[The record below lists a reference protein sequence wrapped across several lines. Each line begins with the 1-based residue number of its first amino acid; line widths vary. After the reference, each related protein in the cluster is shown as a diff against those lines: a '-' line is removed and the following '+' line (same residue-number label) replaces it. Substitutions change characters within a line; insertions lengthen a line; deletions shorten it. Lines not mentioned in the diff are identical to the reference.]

1 MNLETTFARHAEPVD
16 LSDDA
21 EEAAARKRKRLM
33 IIGGI
38 VAALLLIGYIASK
51 AMGGSTPIA
60 DKESQKQAPSVTVVI
75 PGSSMVQSTIS
86 ATGSLAARREMPVG
100 AVGEG
105 GMVAR
110 VFVDAGDWVSQGQVL
125 ASVDR
130 QVQAQQSASL
140 GAQIRVAQAD
150 ANLAQNELDRAKTLA
165 ERGFISKADIDRR
178 TAQRDSALARLNVA
192 RAQYGENSARIG
204 RLDIRAPA
212 SGLILSRNVEPGQ
225 VVGGGGTVLFR
236 IAKGGE
242 MELRA
247 MLSEADLAKLSVG
260 SAADVTP
267 VGTTKAFTGQIWQ
280 MPPVIDPGTRQGTVR
295 IALAYNAAIRPG
307 GFASA
312 SIRSGAAQA
321 PMLPESAVQSD
332 EKGNY
337 VFVVNAQ
344 NKVERRDVKI
354 GSVSDAG
361 ITIATGLTGRE
372 RVVLTAGAFL
382 NPGESVVPVRPKSN

>member
-16 LSDDA
+16 LSDDDA
-21 EEAAARKRKRLM
+21 EAAARKRKRRM
-33 IIGGI
+33 IIGGVI
-38 VAALLLIGYIASK
+38 AAVLLAAYIATK
-51 AMGGSTPIA
+51 VFGGGGAAA
-60 DKESQKQAPSVTVVI
+60 DQDGQKQSPTVTVVV

-105 GMVAR
+105 GMVTR

-150 ANLAQNELDRAKTLA
+150 ASLAQNELDRAKTLA
-165 ERGFISKADIDRR
+165 ERGFISKADIDRK
-178 TAQRDSALARLNVA
+178 TAQRDAAYARLNVA
-192 RAQYGENSARIG
+192 RAQFGENSARIG

-212 SGLILSRNVEPGQ
+212 SGLLLSRNVEPGQ
-225 VVGGGGTVLFR
+225 VVGGGGAVLFR

-247 MLSEADLAKLSVG
+247 MLAEADLAKLSVG
-260 SAADVTP
+260 TSAEVTP
-267 VGTTKAFTGQIWQ
+267 VGTTKAFIGQVWQ
-280 MPPVIDPGTRQGTVR
+280 MPPVIDPTTRQGSVR
-295 IALAYNAAIRPG
+295 IALAYNEAIRPG
-307 GFASA
+307 GFATA

-344 NKVERRDVKI
+344 NKVERRDVKV
-354 GSVSDAG
+354 GAVSDKG
-361 ITIATGLTGRE
+361 ITIATGLSGRE

>member
-1 MNLETTFARHAEPVD
+1 MNVETSFARHADPVD
-16 LSDDA
+16 LSVEDA
-21 EEAAARKRKRLM
+21 ELAARKRKRL

-38 VAALLLIGYIASK
+38 IAALLVIAYVIYKTTSG
-51 AMGGSTPIA
+51 AATSDGAAT
-60 DKESQKQAPSVTVVI
+60 DKQAPHVTVIV
-75 PGSSMVQSTIS
+75 PGSSMVESTIS

-105 GMVAR
+105 GMVTR
-110 VFVDAGDWVSQGQVL
+110 VFVDAGDWVSAGQVL

-140 GAQIRVAQAD
+140 GASIRVAEAD
-150 ANLAQNELDRAKTLA
+150 ARIAQSELDRAKTLA
-165 ERGFISKADIDRR
+165 ERGFISKADIDRK
-178 TAQRDSALARLNVA
+178 TAVRDAAYARLNVA

-212 SGLILSRNVEPGQ
+212 SGLILARNVEAGQ

-242 MELRA
+242 MEMHA
-247 MLSEADLAKLSVG
+247 MLAEADLAKLSVG
-260 SAADVTP
+260 ASAQVTP
-267 VGTTKAFTGQIWQ
+267 VGSTKNFTGQIWQ
-280 MPPVIDPGTRQGTVR
+280 MPPVIDQSTRQGAVR
-295 IALAYNAAIRPG
+295 IALSYNDALRPG

-312 SIRSGAAQA
+312 TIRSGAAQA

-337 VFVVNAQ
+337 VFVVTAQ
-344 NKVERRDVKI
+344 KKVERRDVKV

-361 ITIATGLTGRE
+361 ISIMSGLTGRE
-372 RVVLTAGAFL
+372 QVVLTAGAFL

>member
-16 LSDDA
+16 LSDDDA
-21 EEAAARKRKRLM
+21 EAAARKRKRRM
-33 IIGGI
+33 IIGGVI
-38 VAALLLIGYIASK
+38 AAVLLAAYIATK
-51 AMGGSTPIA
+51 VFGGGGAAA
-60 DKESQKQAPSVTVVI
+60 DQDGQKQSPTVTVVV

-105 GMVAR
+105 GMVTR

-150 ANLAQNELDRAKTLA
+150 ASLAQNELDRAKTLA
-165 ERGFISKADIDRR
+165 ERGFISKADIDRK
-178 TAQRDSALARLNVA
+178 TAQRDAAYARLNVA
-192 RAQYGENSARIG
+192 RAQFGENSARIG

-212 SGLILSRNVEPGQ
+212 SGLLLSRNVEPGQ
-225 VVGGGGTVLFR
+225 VVGGGGAVLFR

-247 MLSEADLAKLSVG
+247 MLAEADLAKLSVG
-260 SAADVTP
+260 TSAEVTP
-267 VGTTKAFTGQIWQ
+267 VGTTKAFIGQVWQ
-280 MPPVIDPGTRQGTVR
+280 MPPVIDPTTRQGSVR
-295 IALAYNAAIRPG
+295 IALAYSEAIRPG
-307 GFASA
+307 GFATA

-344 NKVERRDVKI
+344 NKVERRDVKV
-354 GSVSDAG
+354 GAVSDKG
-361 ITIATGLTGRE
+361 ITIATGLSGRE

>member
-16 LSDDA
+16 LSGDA
-21 EEAAARKRKRLM
+21 EEAAARKRKRWL
-33 IIGGI
+33 IVGGI
-38 VAALLLIGYIASK
+38 IAALLLIGYIASK
-51 AMGGSTPIA
+51 SMSGGPPIA

-75 PGSSMVQSTIS
+75 PGSTMVQSTIS

-105 GMVAR
+105 GMVTR
-110 VFVDAGDWVSQGQVL
+110 VLVDAGDWVSQGQVL
-125 ASVDR
+125 ATVDR

-150 ANLAQNELDRAKTLA
+150 ASLAQNELDRAMTLA
-165 ERGFISKADIDRR
+165 ERGFISKADIDRK
-178 TAQRDSALARLNVA
+178 TSQRDSALARLNVA
-192 RAQYGENSARIG
+192 RAQFGENSARIS

-212 SGLILSRNVEPGQ
+212 SGLILARNVEPGQ
-225 VVGGGGTVLFR
+225 VVGGSGAVLFR

-242 MELRA
+242 MELNA

-260 SAADVTP
+260 SAAAVTP
-267 VGTTKAFTGQIWQ
+267 VGTTKVFSGQIWQ
-280 MPPVIDPGTRQGTVR
+280 MPPVIDPATRQGAVR
-295 IALAYNAAIRPG
+295 IALPYNAAIRPG

-312 SIRSGAAQA
+312 SINSGAAQA

-337 VFVVNAQ
+337 VYVVNAQ
-344 NKVERRDVKI
+344 NKVERRDVKV
-354 GSVSDAG
+354 GFVSDAG
-361 ITIATGLTGRE
+361 ITIASGLTGRE
-372 RVVLTAGAFL
+372 RIVLTAGAFL

>member
-1 MNLETTFARHAEPVD
+1 MNLETTFARHAEPVE

-21 EEAAARKRKRLM
+21 AEAAARKRKRWL

-38 VAALLLIGYIASK
+38 VAALLLIAYIASK
-51 AMGGSTPIA
+51 AMGGA
-60 DKESQKQAPSVTVVI
+60 AAGDKEGQKQAPSVTVVI

-105 GMVAR
+105 GMVTR

-150 ANLAQNELDRAKTLA
+150 ASLAQNELDRAKTLA

-178 TAQRDSALARLNVA
+178 TAQRDAALARLNVA
-192 RAQYGENSARIG
+192 RAQFGENSARIG

-247 MLSEADLAKLSVG
+247 MLSEADLARLSVG
-260 SAADVTP
+260 TSAEVTP
-267 VGTTKAFTGQIWQ
+267 VGTTKSFTGQVWQ
-280 MPPVIDPGTRQGTVR
+280 MPPVIDPTTRQGSVR
-295 IALAYNAAIRPG
+295 IALAYNEAIRPG
-307 GFASA
+307 GFAST

>member
-21 EEAAARKRKRLM
+21 AEAAARKRKRWL
-33 IIGGI
+33 IIGGV
-38 VAALLLIGYIASK
+38 VAAVLLIAYIAAK
-51 AMGGSTPIA
+51 AMGGGA
-60 DKESQKQAPSVTVVI
+60 AGGQEGQRQAPSVTVVI

-105 GMVAR
+105 GMVTR

-150 ANLAQNELDRAKTLA
+150 ASLAQNELDRAKTLA

-178 TAQRDSALARLNVA
+178 TAQRDAALARLNVA
-192 RAQYGENSARIG
+192 RAQFGENSARIG

-247 MLSEADLAKLSVG
+247 MLSEADLARLSVG
-260 SAADVTP
+260 TSAEVTP
-267 VGTTKAFTGQIWQ
+267 VGTTKAFTGQVWQ
-280 MPPVIDPGTRQGTVR
+280 MPPVIDPTTRQGSVR

-307 GFASA
+307 GFAST

>member
-16 LSDDA
+16 LSDDEA
-21 EEAAARKRKRLM
+21 EAAARKRKRWL

-38 VAALLLIGYIASK
+38 IAVILLAAYIASK
-51 AMGGSTPIA
+51 MMGDSAAAG
-60 DKESQKQAPSVTVVI
+60 DKENQKQAPSVTVVV

-105 GMVAR
+105 GMVTR
-110 VFVDAGDWVSQGQVL
+110 VYVDAGDWVSQGQVL

-150 ANLAQNELDRAKTLA
+150 ASLAENELNRAKTLA
-165 ERGFISKADIDRR
+165 ERGFISKSDIDRK
-178 TAQRDSALARLNVA
+178 TAQRDAAFARLNVA
-192 RAQYGENSARIG
+192 RAQFGENSARIS
-204 RLDIRAPA
+204 RLDIRAPS
-212 SGLILSRNVEPGQ
+212 SGLILSRSVEPGQ
-225 VVGGGGTVLFR
+225 VVGGSGAVLFR

-247 MLSEADLAKLSVG
+247 MLAEADLARLSVG
-260 SAADVTP
+260 SSAEVTP
-267 VGTTKAFTGQIWQ
+267 VGTTKAFIGQVWQ
-280 MPPVIDPGTRQGTVR
+280 MPPVIDPTTRQGSVR
-295 IALAYNAAIRPG
+295 IALSYNEAIRPG

-332 EKGNY
+332 ERGNY

-344 NKVERRDVKI
+344 NKVERRDVKV

-361 ITIATGLTGRE
+361 ITIATGLSGRE

>member
-21 EEAAARKRKRLM
+21 AEAAARKRKRWL

-38 VAALLLIGYIASK
+38 VAALLLIAYIASK
-51 AMGGSTPIA
+51 AMSGGA
-60 DKESQKQAPSVTVVI
+60 AGDKEGQKQAPSVTVVI

-105 GMVAR
+105 GMVTR

-150 ANLAQNELDRAKTLA
+150 ASLAQNELDRAKTLA

-178 TAQRDSALARLNVA
+178 TAQRDAALARLNVA
-192 RAQYGENSARIG
+192 RAQFGENSARIG

-247 MLSEADLAKLSVG
+247 MLSEADLARLSVG
-260 SAADVTP
+260 TSAEVTP
-267 VGTTKAFTGQIWQ
+267 VGTTKSFTGQVWQ
-280 MPPVIDPGTRQGTVR
+280 MPPVIDPTTRQGSVR
-295 IALAYNAAIRPG
+295 IALAYNEAIRPG
-307 GFASA
+307 GFAST

>member
-16 LSDDA
+16 LSDDEA
-21 EEAAARKRKRLM
+21 EAAARKRKRRL
-33 IIGGI
+33 IIGGAI
-38 VAALLLIGYIASK
+38 AAVLVIAYVVFK
-51 AMGGSTPIA
+51 TMGGGGA
-60 DKESQKQAPSVTVVI
+60 AVDKEGQKQAPTVTVVV
-75 PGSSMVQSTIS
+75 PGSSMIQSTIS

-105 GMVAR
+105 GMVTR
-110 VFVDAGDWVSQGQVL
+110 VLVDAGDWVSQGQVL

-165 ERGFISKADIDRR
+165 ERGFISKADIDRK
-178 TAQRDSALARLNVA
+178 TAQRDAAAARLNVA

-212 SGLILSRNVEPGQ
+212 SGLILARNVEPGQ

-247 MLSEADLAKLSVG
+247 MLAEGDLARLSVG
-260 SAADVTP
+260 SSADVTP
-267 VGTTKAFTGQIWQ
+267 VGTTKVFTGQVWQ
-280 MPPVIDPGTRQGTVR
+280 MPPVIDPATRQGSVR
-295 IALAYNAAIRPG
+295 IALPYNDAIRPG

-321 PMLPESAVQSD
+321 PLLPESAVQSD
-332 EKGNY
+332 ETGNY
-337 VFVVNAQ
+337 VFIVNAQ
-344 NKVERRDVKI
+344 NKVERRDVKV

-361 ITIATGLTGRE
+361 ITIATGLSGRE

>member
-51 AMGGSTPIA
+51 AMSGGTPIA

-75 PGSSMVQSTIS
+75 PGSSLVQSTIS

-105 GMVAR
+105 GMVTR

-247 MLSEADLAKLSVG
+247 MLSEADLARLSVG
-260 SAADVTP
+260 TSAEVTP
-267 VGTTKAFTGQIWQ
+267 VGTTKAFTGQVWQ
-280 MPPVIDPGTRQGTVR
+280 MPPVIDPATRQGTVR
-295 IALAYNAAIRPG
+295 IALAYNEAIRPG
-307 GFASA
+307 GFAST

>member
-21 EEAAARKRKRLM
+21 AEAAARKRKRWL
-33 IIGGI
+33 IIGGV
-38 VAALLLIGYIASK
+38 VAAVLLIAYIAAK
-51 AMGGSTPIA
+51 AMGGGA
-60 DKESQKQAPSVTVVI
+60 AGGQEGQRQAPSVTVVI

-105 GMVAR
+105 GMVTR

-150 ANLAQNELDRAKTLA
+150 ASLAQNELDRAKTLA

-178 TAQRDSALARLNVA
+178 TAQRDAALARLNVA
-192 RAQYGENSARIG
+192 RAQFGENSARIG

-247 MLSEADLAKLSVG
+247 MLSEADLARLSVG
-260 SAADVTP
+260 TSAEVTP
-267 VGTTKAFTGQIWQ
+267 VGTTKAFTGQVWQ
-280 MPPVIDPGTRQGTVR
+280 MPPVIDPTTRQGSVR

-307 GFASA
+307 GFAST

-337 VFVVNAQ
+337 VFIVNAQ

>member
-21 EEAAARKRKRLM
+21 AEAAARKRKRLM

-38 VAALLLIGYIASK
+38 VAAVLLIAYIASK
-51 AMGGSTPIA
+51 TMGGGPA
-60 DKESQKQAPSVTVVI
+60 AGDKEGQKQAPSVTVVI

-105 GMVAR
+105 GMVTR
-110 VFVDAGDWVSQGQVL
+110 VYVDAGDWVSQGQVL

-150 ANLAQNELDRAKTLA
+150 ASLAQNELDRAKTLA

-178 TAQRDSALARLNVA
+178 TAQRDAALARLNVA
-192 RAQYGENSARIG
+192 RAQFGENSARIN

-212 SGLILSRNVEPGQ
+212 SGLILARNVEPGQ
-225 VVGGGGTVLFR
+225 VVGGSGAVLFR

-267 VGTTKAFTGQIWQ
+267 VGTTKAFAGQVWQ
-280 MPPVIDPGTRQGTVR
+280 MPPVIDPTTRQGSVR
-295 IALAYNAAIRPG
+295 IALPYNAAIRPG
-307 GFASA
+307 GFAST

-337 VFVVNAQ
+337 VFIVNAQ

>member
-1 MNLETTFARHAEPVD
+1 MNLETTFARHAEPVE

-21 EEAAARKRKRLM
+21 AEAAARKRKRWL

-38 VAALLLIGYIASK
+38 VAALLLIAYIASK
-51 AMGGSTPIA
+51 AMSGGA
-60 DKESQKQAPSVTVVI
+60 AGDKEGQKQAPSVTVVI

-105 GMVAR
+105 GMVTR

-150 ANLAQNELDRAKTLA
+150 ASLAQNELDRAKTLA

-178 TAQRDSALARLNVA
+178 TAQRDAALARLNVA
-192 RAQYGENSARIG
+192 RAQFGENSARIG

-247 MLSEADLAKLSVG
+247 MLSEADLARLSVG
-260 SAADVTP
+260 TSAEVTP
-267 VGTTKAFTGQIWQ
+267 VGTTKSFTGQVWQ
-280 MPPVIDPGTRQGTVR
+280 MPPVIDPTTRQGSVR
-295 IALAYNAAIRPG
+295 IALAYNEAIRPG
-307 GFASA
+307 GFAST